1 MFHSLLPKRFGSLP
15 YHGISN
21 SQVVEYVKAG
31 NKLCLSEAIPEDLR
45 ELLARCWEY
54 ECKDRP
60 TIKDIVEILEENSEM
75 ISPYLEAPVASIP
88 VEGAG
93 SLELMAI
100 PWAADRAAQGPQGVA
115 VQQQPQQQQQQQ
127 HQQQQLGFQHN
138 GTHGG
143 GGGDAGQKRAKT
155 TKSLSSFTD
164 GQNHHNQPRSP
175 LGRNFSHPSTTST
188 TTTSQ
193 DHCFM
198 EAPLSL
204 ESQHPKLSLEKSGG
218 RFFLRSNSEDVSD
231 SNSPP
236 PTPTAQITSF
246 FNSAVNSAAQALRKQ
261 PSKANS
267 LGFSSTPSPSASG
280 LTTPMTLTPTKHP
293 VHPQYHPPQQQQHHQ
308 QHLQNFHHQGEGQDG
323 DFCVSPPDLFPLRPL
338 GQSRGFDGVTSPVS
352 GRDTVDGGFAKPQ
365 LMTSPSAPYS
375 PAHQPSNPNSS
386 SNGSSFSP
394 QDAHFGAQNPPPT
407 FVG

>member
-1 MFHSLLPKRFGSLP
+1 M
-15 YHGISN
+15 
-21 SQVVEYVKAG
+21 VEYVKQG

-45 ELLARCWEY
+45 ELLSRCWEY
-54 ECKDRP
+54 VAKERP
-60 TIKDIVEILEENSEM
+60 TIGDIVEILEETPDL

-88 VEGAG
+88 QEGGG
-93 SLELMAI
+93 SELVSM
-100 PWAADRAAQGPQGVA
+100 PWAAERASQQPQGTA
-115 VQQQPQQQQQQQ
+115 QQPQTQQQPQLTYPGQ
-127 HQQQQLGFQHN
+127 N

-143 GGGDAGQKRAKT
+143 GGDAAAGGGSAPKRAKT
-155 TKSLSSFTD
+155 TKSLSSFSD
-164 GQNHHNQPRSP
+164 GQHQPRSP

-198 EAPLSL
+198 EMPASL
-204 ESQHPKLSLEKSGG
+204 ESHHNQKLPSDNKGG

-261 PSKANS
+261 PSKTNS

-293 VHPQYHPPQQQQHHQ
+293 IHPNFQSHELPSSRHH
-308 QHLQNFHHQGEGQDG
+308 HHHHNPSFHHHRDDAEPGGGGGG
-323 DFCVSPPDLFPLRPL
+323 DVCVSPPDLFPLRPL
-338 GQSRGFDGVTSPVS
+338 SNSSHGQ
-352 GRDTVDGGFAKPQ
+352 DTTPFPGGFAKPQ
-365 LMTSPSAPYS
+365 LMASPTALAQMPASETALAQMSYS
-375 PAHQPSNPNSS
+375 RN
-386 SNGSSFSP
+386 
-394 QDAHFGAQNPPPT
+394 NPPSFDPAT
-407 FVG
+407 ASNDPSYPLEDLRKVPPVFYG

>member
-1 MFHSLLPKRFGSLP
+1 
-15 YHGISN
+15 
-21 SQVVEYVKAG
+21 
-31 NKLCLSEAIPEDLR
+31 
-45 ELLARCWEY
+45 
-54 ECKDRP
+54 
-60 TIKDIVEILEENSEM
+60 
-75 ISPYLEAPVASIP
+75 
-88 VEGAG
+88 
-93 SLELMAI
+93 
-100 PWAADRAAQGPQGVA
+100 
-115 VQQQPQQQQQQQ
+115 
-127 HQQQQLGFQHN
+127 
-138 GTHGG
+138 
-143 GGGDAGQKRAKT
+143 
-155 TKSLSSFTD
+155 
-164 GQNHHNQPRSP
+164 
-175 LGRNFSHPSTTST
+175 
-188 TTTSQ
+188 
-193 DHCFM
+193 M

-407 FVG
+407 FVGESTPFTDDLYNTSIHPFSRPSALTSTTDAAPNSAPPFASASPPTTPPRDATSSAVLIDVKSVPLSSTPPTRTNDSAYGSGVGPTGLVANAVVGRKNDSKSASTRSHGTGGGGDNDDDYDDDISDVVVHDDAEFYYGVHHDEDDDDEDREAEHYDPLLLKSAGDDVFVRKSAEGLLLGRSGGGGSGDASPPV